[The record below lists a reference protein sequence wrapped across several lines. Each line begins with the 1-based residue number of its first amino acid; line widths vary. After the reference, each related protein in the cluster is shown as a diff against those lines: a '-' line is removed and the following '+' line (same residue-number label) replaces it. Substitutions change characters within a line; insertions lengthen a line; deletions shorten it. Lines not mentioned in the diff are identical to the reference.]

1 MEKTIEAVTQEKL
14 EELKE
19 ITNEVLKALG
29 KKNFA
34 LIAHGASFPSQE
46 GLNTGIGSPVSAG
59 ATALVNFSRGIFNN
73 IQLGPA
79 GKTKAIDSS
88 PYTGTIFSN
97 NPLFI
102 DLNPLVSSEWA
113 NILSIETLNDII
125 ENNPNKHEPKV
136 AYGYIFKKQEEAL
149 KEAFY
154 NFEKKLGTKNSL
166 SPEDKKIIEKIEKE
180 LQKYKK
186 ENQNWLEKDAVYEA
200 LSMKHG
206 NDYWPLWTDEV
217 DKNLYNARTKEEEE
231 KAKERLSQIKK
242 EFAEVIEFYSFCQYL
257 IDAQKNEM
265 LEYAESN
272 GIRMIADRQVA
283 FSDRDVWAYQH
294 FFLEGWFLGCRPDYF
309 SLDGQAWGFPILDP
323 EKTFHEDGSL
333 SEGGKLLK
341 ALYKKMFRENPG
353 GVRIDHLV
361 GLIDPWVYKKGAL
374 PKPEEGAGRLFSSPE
389 HPELSKY
396 AIAKMEDLDFELE
409 SDKEHRVKT
418 LNKEQI
424 KKYGMLIEKIVISAA
439 KEEGLSKNEIIC
451 EDLGTVTYPVE
462 QVMKEY
468 GLLGMRLTQFVVP
481 EKPQHPY
488 RCKNITENCW
498 AMVGTHDNEPIAM
511 WADKT
516 VNTHEAYLHAQNLV
530 EDLLPKERE
539 FQKEEMIARLTKD
552 ADYLRKTKLYE
563 IFVSKAENI
572 QLFFTDFF
580 GIYDVYNKP
589 GTSGDQN
596 WSLRIPDNFEDF
608 YFEQLK
614 KGKGV
619 NLPEIFRLAI
629 EARGKDFVLKNKDLI
644 TRLEK
649 LEEKL
654 RN

>member
-1 MEKTIEAVTQEKL
+1 MEKIMETTQEKL
-14 EELKE
+14 EELKN
-19 ITNEVLKALG
+19 ITQKALKALS

-34 LIAHGASFPSQE
+34 LITHGASFPSQE
-46 GLNTGIGSPVSAG
+46 GLNTGTGSPVSDG
-59 ATALVNFSRGIFNN
+59 AVSLVDFASGIFNC

-79 GKTKAIDSS
+79 GKTKAVDSS

-102 DLNPLVSSEWA
+102 DLQPLATSKWA
-113 NILSIETLNDII
+113 NILSVETLNDII
-125 ENNPNKHEPKV
+125 QNNPAKHEPKV
-136 AYGYIFKKQEEAL
+136 AYSYIFAKQDEAL

-154 NFEKKLGTKNSL
+154 NFEKKLETKESL
-166 SPEDKKIIEKIEKE
+166 NPEDKKIIEKIEKDF
-180 LQKYKK
+180 QKYKK
-186 ENQNWLEKDAVYEA
+186 ENQSWLEKDSVYEA
-200 LSMKHG
+200 LSTKHG
-206 NDYWPLWTDEV
+206 NDYWPLWADET
-217 DKNLYNARTKEEEE
+217 DKNLFNAKTKEQETQ
-231 KAKERLSQIKK
+231 AKERLAEIKK
-242 EFAEVIEFYSFCQYL
+242 EYVEVIGFYSFCQYV
-257 IDAQKNEM
+257 IATQKDEI
-265 LEYAESN
+265 LEYADSN
-272 GIRMIADRQVA
+272 GIKMIADRQVA

-294 FFLEGWFLGCRPDYF
+294 FFLEGWFLGCPPDFF
-309 SLDGQAWGFPILDP
+309 SLDGQAWGFPIMDP

-341 ALYKKMFRENPG
+341 ALYKKMFKENPG

-361 GLIDPWVYKKGAL
+361 GLIDPWVYKRGAL
-374 PKPEEGAGRLFSSPE
+374 PKVEEGAGRLFSSPE
-389 HPELSKY
+389 HGELSKY
-396 AIAKMEDLDFELE
+396 AIATMDDLDQTLE
-409 SDKEHRVKT
+409 PDKEYRVKS
-418 LNKEQI
+418 LNKDQI
-424 KKYGMLIEKIVISAA
+424 KKYGMLLEKIVIAAA
-439 KEEGLSKNEIIC
+439 KEEGLTKNEIIC

-481 EKPQHPY
+481 EKPEHAY
-488 RCKNITENCW
+488 RCKNITEHSW

-511 WADKT
+511 WADKM
-516 VNTHEAYLHAQNLV
+516 VNTHDAYLHAQNLV

-539 FQKEEMIARLTKD
+539 FQKDETIARLTQD
-552 ADYLRKTKLYE
+552 TNYLRKTKLYE
-563 IFVSKAENI
+563 IFASKAENI
-572 QLFFTDFF
+572 QIFFTDFF

-596 WSLRIPDNFEDF
+596 WSLRLPDNFEDF

-614 KGKGV
+614 HDKGV
-619 NLPEIFRLAI
+619 NLPEILRLAI

-644 TRLEK
+644 TELEL